1 MVNYE
6 ILDSGLCKLESEIIF
21 LKKAYIFLPLS
32 ISSNDLKYHFFVY
45 IQISENNDTLSV
57 M

>member
-21 LKKAYIFLPLS
+21 LKKAYIFLPQAS
-32 ISSNDLKYHFFVY
+32 P
-45 IQISENNDTLSV
+45 QMT
-57 M
+57 